1 MSRVLVL
8 ADYESCTKQTFC
20 YLFYHGLS
28 RDVGGFQ
35 KTRDYFLAKSKKLL
49 VNQTRWS
56 SKRFSKLNYEWQTV
70 YSASPFSSAEQ

>member
-8 ADYESCTKQTFC
+8 VDYESCTKQTFC

-35 KTRDYFLAKSKKLL
+35 KKTGLLFGKIKKI
-49 VNQTRWS
+49 TCTS
-56 SKRFSKLNYEWQTV
+56 DTMEF
-70 YSASPFSSAEQ
+70 